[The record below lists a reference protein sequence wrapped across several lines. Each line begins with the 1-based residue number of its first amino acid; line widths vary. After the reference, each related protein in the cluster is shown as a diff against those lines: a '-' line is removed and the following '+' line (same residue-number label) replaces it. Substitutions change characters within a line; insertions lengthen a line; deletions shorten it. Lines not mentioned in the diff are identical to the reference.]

1 MLPNMAIMMM
11 IPKIDKIKPVIAKP
25 LGALNK
31 PIKENKRPKNQM
43 IKSTK
48 GTHDRRIPKRAN
60 TNPAVPI
67 PLDFLSFTITVV

>member
-31 PIKENKRPKNQM
+31 PIKENKKPKNQM
-43 IKSTK
+43 IKPTK
-48 GTHDRRIPKRAN
+48 GAHERIPPKRAN
-60 TNPAVPI
+60 TNPAVPN
-67 PLDFLSFTITVV
+67 PLDRLSFTITVV